1 MDIYHDE
8 IKYDDYVDGRFINAV
23 LIRCYGLSRY
33 IIKSIRK
40 QGQSRRESLIHY
52 LLFQCLSN
60 TSFIRPDARFFVSWS
75 VELVLYLPFESE
87 NVEPLD

>member
-1 MDIYHDE
+1 MDIYHDA
-8 IKYDDYVDGRFINAV
+8 IKNDVYVDGRFINAV
-23 LIRCYGLSRY
+23 IRCYGLARY